1 MTDRQAVA
9 LYKQWQSSARISPH
23 RRFYVGDICGRLF
36 VATQQLHHMTFTLQ
50 RLQIKGNAL
59 RGRLIAPTLTGAIAL
74 AETLENADKRIPC
87 GRYELRNTLS
97 PRFKKILPLVM
108 NVPGRSGIRIHTGSK
123 PEHSQGC
130 ILVDNQAKQEIIKL
144 IDINTANNVKTYIDI
159 CDCTQGTEHLPWD
172 NAPDSHAPDS
182 SCA

>member
-1 MTDRQAVA
+1 MTDRQAIA
-9 LYKQWQSSARISPH
+9 LYKQWQKTARISPH
-23 RRFYVGDICGRLF
+23 RRFYVGDVCGRLF
-36 VATQQLHHMTFTLQ
+36 VQPLKSKHMTFTLQ
-50 RLQIKGNAL
+50 RLQLNGNAL

-97 PRFKKILPLVM
+97 PRFKKILPLIM
-108 NVPGRSGIRIHTGSK
+108 GVPGRFGIRIHTGSK

-130 ILVDNQAKQEIIKL
+130 ILVNNQAKQEIIKL
-144 IDINTANNVKTYIDI
+144 IDINTASNVKTYIDI

-172 NAPDSHAPDS
+172 NVPDSPAP
-182 SCA
+182 CAS